1 MSHIMLGLVGFE
13 VLLGVSWGV
22 VDVADTLPRSPYL
35 GQYIYSQ
42 LL

>member
-1 MSHIMLGLVGFE
+1 MSHIMPGLVGFE

-22 VDVADTLPRSPYL
+22 VDVADALPRSPDL